1 MDSSP
6 VTKKKDK
13 IRSPLLFLGLFF
25 LFNPYFAAL
34 DILPD
39 FIGYLLIFYC
49 FSDMA
54 KCEYRVESARRDM
67 LWLAALSFAR
77 LAAFV
82 LSLGSDDSMRLLLT
96 FSFGAAEILLIIRFA
111 GNLFGGTEYLLQRYG
126 GFGALEKIYNAK
138 FLTLFAFIAR
148 AALCCIPEAAVLL
161 VQKVLY
167 SELIDVEDIQIYSDI
182 ASYKPYAQLLFV
194 LIAFILGVWWL
205 ASVCRFFASL
215 RNDASF
221 LENLSRSA
229 ISVPAP
235 EAGALDKKL
244 SRSFLLLAFG
254 AALYFDIYF
263 DRIPALPSF
272 LGTLFIFAALNAAM
286 PSAKKSLLCAALPA
300 SALQLAYDVC
310 FKLFGMAGAERLA
323 DMPVENS
330 AVMAAVSAACA
341 VFSVLFVRRCI
352 ETIGKIYFL
361 SGCEKAPLIRLKYAE
376 TAYTVYA
383 LLCIPAAAVP
393 TLYAWLALPKAAA
406 ALTFIILTT
415 VTYWRVC
422 DESVTLGARREGLQ
436 EK

>member
-6 VTKKKDK
+6 VTKTKNK

-25 LFNPYFAAL
+25 LINPYLAAL
-34 DILPD
+34 DVLPD
-39 FIGYLLIFYC
+39 FIGYILIFFC
-49 FSDMA
+49 FSDTA
-54 KCEYRVESARRDM
+54 KCEYRAEAARRDM

-96 FSFGAAEILLIIRFA
+96 FSFGAAEILLVIRFA

-126 GFGALEKIYNAK
+126 GFDALEKISNAK
-138 FLTLFAFIAR
+138 FLTLFVFIAR

-167 SELIDVEDIQIYSDI
+167 SELIDVEDIQIYNDI

-194 LIAFILGVWWL
+194 LIALILGVWWFT
-205 ASVCRFFASL
+205 SVCRFFSAI
-215 RNDASF
+215 RNDSSF
-221 LENLSRSA
+221 LEKLSEA
-229 ISVPAP
+229 AVHKPAP
-235 EAGALDKKL
+235 RADALDKRMT
-244 SRSFLLLAFG
+244 RSFLLLAFG

-272 LGTLFIFAALNAAM
+272 MGTPLIFAGLITAM
-286 PSAKKSLLCAALPA
+286 PSGKKPLLRAALPA

-310 FKLFGMAGAERLA
+310 FKIFGMAGADRLA
-323 DMPVENS
+323 DMPVVNS

-352 ETIGKIYFL
+352 ETVGKIYF
-361 SGCEKAPLIRLKYAE
+361 SNNCEKAPLIRLKYAE
-376 TAYTVYA
+376 AAYALYA
-383 LLCIPAAAVP
+383 LLCIPAAAIP

-406 ALTFIILTT
+406 VLTFIILTT

-422 DESVTLGARREGLQ
+422 DESVTLGARREG
-436 EK
+436 